1 MKDFSKE
8 NVKAIIGAT
17 MKKYNVEDLYAIGPA
32 GLLLDVQYGFE
43 FFTDCQDK
51 EFCEELSDNLSD
63 IDNDILSCVTRLSA
77 RSKERMSSMLH
88 PVYLK
93 GVYVGNDADK
103 R

>member
-51 EFCEELSDNLSD
+51 EFCEELSNNLSD

-88 PVYLK
+88 LVYSK
-93 GVYVGNDADK
+93 GEYVGDE
-103 R
+103 RVI

>member
-8 NVKAIIGAT
+8 NVKAIIEAA

-43 FFTDCQDK
+43 FFTDCHDK

-93 GVYVGNDADK
+93 GVYVGD
-103 R
+103 RSVL